1 MSVTAEESDNEFIL
15 METETSEEP
24 AANLF
29 SSLALAGKL
38 YVKTCSLT
46 FALSTAKSLKHK
58 GQW

>member
-1 MSVTAEESDNEFIL
+1 